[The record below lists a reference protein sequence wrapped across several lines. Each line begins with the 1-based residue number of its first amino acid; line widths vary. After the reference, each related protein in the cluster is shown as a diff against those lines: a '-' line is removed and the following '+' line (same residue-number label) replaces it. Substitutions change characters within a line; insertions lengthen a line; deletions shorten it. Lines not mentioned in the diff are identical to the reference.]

1 MFCKFHSYAETH
13 LREELKNVFRK
24 KLFEY
29 FGIWELVYLAKIF
42 SSDMFT
48 VVQLQCFNELSIF

>member
-13 LREELKNVFRK
+13 LREEFKNVFRK

-29 FGIWELVYLAKIF
+29 FGLWEPVYFAKIF

-48 VVQLQCFNELSIF
+48 VV